1 MAENVQ
7 IQPINPS
14 VKKWIVISALL
25 GYTALLIY
33 LFYFVGIGQLI
44 SVIGTVD
51 LRIYALVLVSVMV
64 SITFHS
70 LVWYQLLNS
79 VSIKLGFRRT
89 YVLYWLGVFVD
100 NLIPGGWSVDLFKAY
115 LLSRDPELDTGRA
128 VASVVAKNVYEAI
141 FNLGSMILGLILLL
155 LNYSFEG
162 SLLIT
167 LGGIMLLLT
176 LPLIILLII
185 SFKPEG
191 ARKALAVFVRF
202 LSRIGRKRRDLTKF
216 KENVEKTLDDY
227 HKGMQLL
234 LETQKMLLKPMI
246 LSFFA
251 WGFEVITLLLVFAS
265 LGQFIASDKVIIVRS
280 VAGNVEAQG
289 YAFAGYAQI
298 VTSEL
303 YSALGV
309 DSLIPGLSASVAIL
323 GGVVIFWLKTGISY
337 AAFHCT
343 VFTPCAN
350 FVCRS
355 IGVGGIAGNRSCK
368 ENVKTNKKKDVND
381 QKNRSQ
387 KGSE

>member
-1 MAENVQ
+1 MKSLMAENVQ

-33 LFYFVGIGQLI
+33 LFYFVGIDELI
-44 SVIGTVD
+44 SVLGTVN
-51 LRIYALVLVSVMV
+51 LRIYVLVLISVVV
-64 SITFHS
+64 SITFHA
-70 LVWYQLLNS
+70 LVWFQLLNY
-79 VSIKLGFRRT
+79 VRIKLGFRRT

-100 NLIPGGWSVDLFKAY
+100 NLVPGGWSGDLFKAY
-115 LLSRDPELDTGRA
+115 LLSRDPELDAGKA

-234 LETQKMLLKPMI
+234 LENPKMLFKPMI

-265 LGQFIASDKVIIVRS
+265 LGQLIAPDKVIIVRS

-298 VTSEL
+298 VTIAIYGALQVPL
-303 YSALGV
+303 Y
-309 DSLIPGLSASVAIL
+309 LSASVALL
-323 GGVVIFWLKTGISY
+323 GGLVVFWLKTVISY

-343 VFTPCAN
+343 VFSPCSN
-350 FVCRS
+350 FVCRA
-355 IGVGGIAGNRSCK
+355 IGVGGVAGNRSCK
-368 ENVKTNKKKDVND
+368 EE
-381 QKNRSQ
+381 QKNKVNNS
-387 KGSE
+387 KKNG